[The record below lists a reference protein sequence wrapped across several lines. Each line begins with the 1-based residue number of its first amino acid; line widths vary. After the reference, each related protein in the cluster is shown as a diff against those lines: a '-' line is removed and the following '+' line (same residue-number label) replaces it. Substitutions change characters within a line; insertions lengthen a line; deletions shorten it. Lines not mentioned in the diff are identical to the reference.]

1 LNYFKNGV
9 KFHFIDKY
17 LVRYRVGEGGLST
30 SNKRNLDYIVSL
42 RKAYFYYVF
51 QERFASDPEKVV
63 NEIVDYEMN
72 LRRDVDVILH
82 SPSYRLGCALL
93 KPLKWIRSK
102 MSK

>member
-1 LNYFKNGV
+1 MNYFKNGV

-93 KPLKWIRSK
+93 KPLEWIRSK